1 MHGAATARDP
11 DGEASIKAREADL
24 ITLYRF
30 ATNSTDFILCA
41 NCGVY
46 VGAAITFGQRKFVT
60 LNMNLT
66 ALDTR
71 RASPVNHAD
80 EAADTRIASRVES
93 FTPMVSYPF
102 P

>member
-46 VGAAITFGQRKFVT
+46 VGAAITFGQPR
-60 LNMNLT
+60 
-66 ALDTR
+66 
-71 RASPVNHAD
+71 
-80 EAADTRIASRVES
+80 
-93 FTPMVSYPF
+93 
-102 P
+102 